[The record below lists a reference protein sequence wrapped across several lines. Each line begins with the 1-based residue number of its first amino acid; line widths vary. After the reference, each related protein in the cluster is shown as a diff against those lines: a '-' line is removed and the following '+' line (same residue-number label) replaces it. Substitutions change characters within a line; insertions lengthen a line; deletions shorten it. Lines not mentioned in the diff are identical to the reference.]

1 MRTKYILKNLRKALR
16 QDYLYNSEELEFM
29 KEQLSVLE
37 AEVAKT
43 KRTKPEGFGKK

>member
-1 MRTKYILKNLRKALR
+1 MRSKELLKNLKKALQ

-29 KEQLSVLE
+29 REQLSVLE
-37 AEVAKT
+37 EEVAKT

>member
-43 KRTKPEGFGKK
+43 KRKKPEGFGKK